1 MRKRRSGATIMAK
14 SSKKAPRKT
23 AKKTATRAAG
33 GGPDLRRHIVARAAA
48 DPAFRRRLFADP
60 AAVFGGRL
68 TASDK
73 AAVERMK
80 RMMPAL
86 EGIVSSLAG
95 EVLCGGGGG
104 CGGLA

>member
-1 MRKRRSGATIMAK
+1 MAK
-14 SSKKAPRKT
+14 SSRTKKA
-23 AKKTATRAAG
+23 AKKAKTG
-33 GGPDLRRHIVARAAA
+33 GSDLRHHIVARAAA
-48 DPAFRRRLFADP
+48 DPAFRKKLFADP
-60 AAVFGGRL
+60 EKVFGGRL

-80 RMMPAL
+80 KMMPAL
-86 EGIVSSLAG
+86 QGIVSSLAG

>member
-1 MRKRRSGATIMAK
+1 MAK
-14 SSKKAPRKT
+14 SFRTKKVAKKT
-23 AKKTATRAAG
+23 AKKAATG
-33 GGPDLRRHIVARAAA
+33 GSDLRRHIVARAAA
-48 DPAFRRRLFADP
+48 DPAFRRKLFADP
-60 AAVFGGRL
+60 ATVFGGRL

-80 RMMPAL
+80 KMLPAL
-86 EGIVSSLAG
+86 EGIIGGLAG

>member
-1 MRKRRSGATIMAK
+1 MAK
-14 SSKKAPRKT
+14 SSKKA
-23 AKKTATRAAG
+23 AKKPATG
-33 GGPDLRRHIVARAAA
+33 GADLRRHIVARAAA

-60 AAVFGGRL
+60 AKVFGGRL
-68 TASDK
+68 SASDK

-80 RMMPAL
+80 KMLPAL